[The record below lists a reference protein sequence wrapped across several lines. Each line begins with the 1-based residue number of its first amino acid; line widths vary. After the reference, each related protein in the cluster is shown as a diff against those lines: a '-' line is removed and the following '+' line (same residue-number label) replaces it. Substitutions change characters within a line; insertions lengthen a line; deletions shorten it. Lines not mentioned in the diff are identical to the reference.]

1 MEQIHN
7 KLLANSKTYASWHNH
22 PHHKKIHWGATI
34 AVAVIV
40 LLLVMN
46 GVERWRN
53 TAYNFVT
60 IEFSQ
65 RSAVLTL
72 DPQTKS
78 VKVGDTFQANVILD
92 TDGKPVDGIDLYS
105 LHYDPT
111 ILSVVDDN
119 NLKTGVQVTPGS
131 SLDITAVNNVDQKAG
146 TITFSQAAQA
156 GTSFNGKGV
165 LATIHFKAL
174 KKGSS
179 ALKFDFKVGNTRD
192 TNVAHAGRDQLANV
206 VDGLYTVQ

>member
-7 KLLANSKTYASWHNH
+7 KLLESSKTYASWHNH

-46 GVERWRN
+46 GVQKWRN

-60 IEFSQ
+60 VEFSQ

-72 DPQTKS
+72 DPQTKT
-78 VKVGDTFQANVILD
+78 VKVGDTFAANVILD

-111 ILSVVDDN
+111 ILTVVDDN
-119 NLKTGVQVTPGS
+119 TTKNGVQITPGT
-131 SLDITAVNNVDQKAG
+131 SLDVTAVNSVDPKTG
-146 TITFSQAAQA
+146 TITFSQASQP
-156 GTSFNGKGV
+156 GSSFNGKGV
-165 LATIHFKAL
+165 LATIHFKAT
-174 KKGSS
+174 KKGTS
-179 ALKFDFKVGNTRD
+179 ALKFDFKIGSTRD